1 MQSWMRRFIASPVF
15 EGDEDKTRTANL
27 LNPLLLSLLG
37 MLIIGA
43 VAAPFVFAAKLPSA
57 IAILALF
64 AALLISKLLM
74 HTGRV
79 QQAGL
84 LLVVGLWVPITGL
97 VCLSGGMDSVDIIFY
112 VVLTVMAGLLLG
124 QRAAIVV
131 AVVNIMIG
139 LGTLILEGIGYP
151 LPRIFPYPVQSKRDQ
166 HGARIGRP

>member
-1 MQSWMRRFIASPVF
+1 MQSWMRRFIAPPVF

-79 QQAGL
+79 QQAGAL
-84 LLVVGLWVPITGL
+84 LIVGLWVPITRGL
-97 VCLSGGMDSVDIIFY
+97 CFS
-112 VVLTVMAGLLLG
+112 
-124 QRAAIVV
+124 QAA
-131 AVVNIMIG
+131 
-139 LGTLILEGIGYP
+139 
-151 LPRIFPYPVQSKRDQ
+151 
-166 HGARIGRP
+166 